1 MSVIDL
7 DTLNLQQLKALKRDI
22 EKRISA
28 YLERKRREALEAASA
43 AAREYGFSLSE
54 LVTTGKAGKGTAPT
68 APKYANPENP
78 SQTWAGRGRQP
89 KWFSEAI
96 ASGSTAEDLA
106 IGKP

>member
-1 MSVIDL
+1 MPMIDL
-7 DTLNLQQLKALKRDI
+7 DTLDLPQLKALKRDI

-28 YLERKRREALEAASA
+28 YSERKRREAFEAANA

-54 LVTTGKAGKGTAPT
+54 LVTTSKAGKVTGPA

-89 KWFSEAI
+89 RWFSEAI
-96 ASGSTAEDLA
+96 ASGRTAEDLA
-106 IGKP
+106 ISKP